1 MKFNFQEAVPIARL
15 MNYTLV
21 VPPFHR
27 HPRMELFVVD
37 QKTAEKDKY
46 EPKVNVPI
54 FDTMYEE
61 RFRKLSINYRWLNR
75 IS

>member
-1 MKFNFQEAVPIARL
+1 

-61 RFRKLSINYRWLNR
+61 RFRKLSTNYDQKKNLIDFNEQF
-75 IS
+75 SLPLAENL